1 MTLNY
6 EKVWESM
13 NSLEMVARKICSARE
28 ILDSAI
34 SALENGNKE
43 KVETLMYAT
52 DEFLKYY
59 LAEFDEKF
67 KIAWK
72 ETVSKLHREN
82 EDHLNAVLR
91 EKSFERKEYYE
102 PSMPPWGHSDLEFGL
117 ANPTL
122 TEDRV
127 SNFPGEQYTE
137 EEMSAMCAAAEN
149 SIVGATTV
157 SMCGGN
163 DVISFDLPQE
173 KPDKVVRWQ
182 LPVECDGP
190 SGEYYITFPDDL
202 LEAANLKEGDDV
214 EWVDNDDGSFILR
227 KPKKQLNYDE
237 AIAEGWTMT
246 ADGFWIKE

>member
-13 NSLEMVARKICSARE
+13 NSLEMVTCKICSARE

-52 DEFLKYY
+52 NEFLEYY
-59 LAEFDEKF
+59 LKEFDEKF

-72 ETVSKLHREN
+72 EIVTKLHKEN
-82 EDHLNAVLR
+82 EDHLDAVLR
-91 EKSFERKEYYE
+91 EKEYYE

-127 SNFPGEQYTE
+127 SNFPGEQYTDE
-137 EEMSAMCAAAEN
+137 ELDAMCAAAEN
-149 SIVGATTV
+149 SVIRAAES
-157 SMCGGN
+157 SMFGD

-173 KPDKVVRWQ
+173 TPDKVVRWQ

-202 LEAANLKEGDDV
+202 LEAANLNEGDDV
-214 EWVDNDDGSFILR
+214 EWVDNDDGTFILR
-227 KPKKQLNYDE
+227 KSKKQLNYDE

>member
-1 MTLNY
+1 MTLDY
-6 EKVWESM
+6 AKVWEAL
-13 NSLEMVARKICSARE
+13 NNLEMVTCKIASARE

-34 SALENGNKE
+34 DALENGNKE

-59 LAEFDEKF
+59 LADFDEKF

-72 ETVSKLHREN
+72 ETLSKLHKEN

-91 EKSFERKEYYE
+91 EKEYYE
-102 PSMPPWGHSDLEFGL
+102 PSMPPWGHSDLEYGL
-117 ANPTL
+117 ANQ
-122 TEDRV
+122 DRV
-127 SNFPGEQYTE
+127 SNFPGEQYTD
-137 EEMSAMCAAAEN
+137 EEMSAMCDAAEN
-149 SIVGATTV
+149 SVIRAAES
-157 SMCGGN
+157 SMFG
-163 DVISFDLPQE
+163 DDTISFDLPQE

-202 LEAANLKEGDDV
+202 LEAANLNEGDDV
-214 EWVDNDDGSFILR
+214 EWVDNGNGTFILR

-237 AIAEGWTMT
+237 AIAEGWTMS

>member
-6 EKVWESM
+6 EKVWESL
-13 NSLEMVARKICSARE
+13 NNLEMVTSKICSARE

-34 SALENGNKE
+34 DALENGNKE

-59 LAEFDEKF
+59 LADFDEKF

-72 ETVSKLHREN
+72 ETVTELHKEN
-82 EDHLNAVLR
+82 KDHLNAVLR
-91 EKSFERKEYYE
+91 EKEYYE

-122 TEDRV
+122 TQDRV

-149 SIVGATTV
+149 SVIRAAES
-157 SMCGGN
+157 SMFG
-163 DVISFDLPQE
+163 DDTISFDLPQE
-173 KPDKVVRWQ
+173 KPDKVIRWH

-202 LEAANLKEGDDV
+202 LEAANLNEGDDV
-214 EWVDNDDGSFILR
+214 EWVDNDDGTFILR
-227 KPKKQLNYDE
+227 KSKKQLNYDE

>member
-1 MTLNY
+1 MTPDY
-6 EKVWESM
+6 AKVWEAL
-13 NSLEMVARKICSARE
+13 NNLEMVTCKIASARE

-34 SALENGNKE
+34 DALENGNKE

-72 ETVSKLHREN
+72 ETVVKLKE
-82 EDHLNAVLR
+82 ED
-91 EKSFERKEYYE
+91 
-102 PSMPPWGHSDLEFGL
+102 PCMPPWGHSDLEFGL

-122 TEDRV
+122 TQDRV
-127 SNFPGEQYTE
+127 SNFPGEQYTDE
-137 EEMSAMCAAAEN
+137 ELDAMCAAAEN
-149 SIVGATTV
+149 SVIRATES
-157 SMCGGN
+157 SMFG
-163 DVISFDLPQE
+163 DDIISFDLPQE

-202 LEAANLKEGDDV
+202 LEAANLKEGEEV
-214 EWVDNDDGSFILR
+214 EWVDNGDGSFILR
-227 KPKKQLNYDE
+227 KPQKETFVDPYKDE
-237 AIAEGWTMT
+237 MIAAGYEKI
-246 ADGFWIKE
+246 DGVWSSIK

>member
-6 EKVWESM
+6 ENVWESL
-13 NSLEMVARKICSARE
+13 NNLEMMSCKICSARE

-34 SALENGNKE
+34 DALENGNKE

-52 DEFLKYY
+52 NEFLEYY
-59 LAEFDEKF
+59 LKEFDEKF

-72 ETVSKLHREN
+72 ETVTKLHKEN
-82 EDHLNAVLR
+82 KDHLNAVLR
-91 EKSFERKEYYE
+91 EKEYYE

-122 TEDRV
+122 TQDRV
-127 SNFPGEQYTE
+127 SNFPGDQYTD
-137 EEMSAMCAAAEN
+137 EEMSAMCDAAEN
-149 SIVGATTV
+149 SVIRAAES
-157 SMCGGN
+157 SMFGD

-202 LEAANLKEGDDV
+202 LEAANLEEGEEV
-214 EWVDNDDGSFILR
+214 EWVDNGDGSFILR
-227 KPKKQLNYDE
+227 KLQK
-237 AIAEGWTMT
+237 
-246 ADGFWIKE
+246 